1 MVHQA
6 QVFCSRETEGGS
18 FGGRDRDSSS
28 SFEVKTE
35 TKVVRLYSVAVVT
48 VLPRLVKTEK
58 VVVHLMDVIG
68 TVPHLLAMIE
78 NFHLLTVMK

>member
-1 MVHQA
+1 VAHLA
-6 QVFCSRETEGGS
+6 DVIETV
-18 FGGRDRDSSS
+18 RHRL
-28 SFEVKTE
+28 EVKTE

-58 VVVHLMDVIG
+58 VVVHRMDVIG

-78 NFHLLTVMK
+78 KVHLLTVMK